1 MEISLNKNFDKFIQE
16 QMATGLYGSVN
27 EIIQE
32 ALTLLITRKSIPQS
46 RINMLNKDIEDALVE
61 LDKGNYKD
69 GHEVMRNLIAKYE

>member
-27 EIIQE
+27 QIIQE
-32 ALTLLITRKSIPQS
+32 ALTLLITKKNILQP
-46 RINMLNKDIEDALVE
+46 RIDMLNKDIEDALVE
-61 LDKGNYKD
+61 LDKGNFKD

>member
-1 MEISLNKNFDKFIQE
+1 MEISLNRNFDKFIQE

-32 ALTLLITRKSIPQS
+32 ALTLLITKKSILQP
-46 RINMLNKDIEDALVE
+46 RIDMLNKDIEDALTE
-61 LDKGNYKD
+61 LDKGNFKD